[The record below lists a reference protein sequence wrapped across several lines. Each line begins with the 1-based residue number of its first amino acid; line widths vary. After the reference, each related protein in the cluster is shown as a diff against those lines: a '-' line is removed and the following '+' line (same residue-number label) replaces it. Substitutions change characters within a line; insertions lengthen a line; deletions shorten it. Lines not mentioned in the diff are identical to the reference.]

1 MGGPVRD
8 AAIQPRLVLVLL
20 LPLLFTDDM
29 RVSLSATFYIISLG
43 VVLCAMLAF
52 GFEWGW
58 SSG

>member
-8 AAIQPRLVLVLL
+8 AAIQTRLVLVLL
-20 LPLLFTDDM
+20 IPLFFTDDM
-29 RVSLSATFYIISLG
+29 RVSLTATFYIISLG
-43 VVLCAMLAF
+43 VVLCAMLVF